1 MQTNNTNNNSNN
13 NNDNDDNNNNN
24 NNNNNSSGND
34 VIVKP
39 IKNAESKYFLLL
51 PELSLKLMGLLKREK
66 KIVFYFFIKKQ
77 IKTANQ
83 CFLIAQNV
91 LVIKKKTKQ
100 NKATTSKQRKTKE
113 KINK

>member
-1 MQTNNTNNNSNN
+1 MKTNNTNNNSNN

-24 NNNNNSSGND
+24 NNNNNSKNNSSGND

-83 CFLIAQNV
+83 CFLIA
-91 LVIKKKTKQ
+91 
-100 NKATTSKQRKTKE
+100 
-113 KINK
+113 